1 MSARSHPLTSIDQ
14 LRLAVKAGE
23 GFNSS
28 TSLLTHLMDEQGD
41 VLVKIVRDAT
51 LQVDKIEDELLV
63 GALQKNAQNL
73 VN

>member
-1 MSARSHPLTSIDQ
+1 MHDQ
-14 LRLAVKAGE
+14 GA
-23 GFNSS
+23 
-28 TSLLTHLMDEQGD
+28 

>member
-1 MSARSHPLTSIDQ
+1 MSARSHALRSIDQ
-14 LRLAVKAGE
+14 LHLAVKAGE
-23 GFNSS
+23 GFYSS
-28 TSLLTHLMDEQGD
+28 TSYLAHHMHEQGD

-51 LQVDKIEDELLV
+51 LQVDKIEDSLLV